1 MQDPFVARPGG
12 VMTDEVGVVTG
23 ELVLCTAVEGCE
35 LTLTV
40 QYAGAQEWYAVTG
53 GRCTLVDPAD
63 AEPVHRLAL
72 GLLSAT

>member
-1 MQDPFVARPGG
+1 MQDTFVARSGG

-23 ELVLCTAVEGCE
+23 ELVLRGTLEGAD
-35 LTLTV
+35 LMLAV
-40 QYAGAQEWYAVTG
+40 QYAGAEEWYSVTG

-72 GLLSAT
+72 ALLSAT

>member
-1 MQDPFVARPGG
+1 LPAVTPEPR
-12 VMTDEVGVVTG
+12 GVVTG

-53 GRCTLVDPAD
+53 GRCTLVESAD